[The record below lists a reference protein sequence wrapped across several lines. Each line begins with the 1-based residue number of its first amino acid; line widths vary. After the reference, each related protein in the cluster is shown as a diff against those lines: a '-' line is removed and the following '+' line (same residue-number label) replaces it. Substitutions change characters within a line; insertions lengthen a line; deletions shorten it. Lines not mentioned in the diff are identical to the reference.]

1 MTSTGTVHE
10 SVGGVYTVE
19 LDDGGRVEA
28 SLRGRL
34 KQATR
39 EGSAAVI
46 GDRVVLEQA
55 AGAWTIESVEPRRT
69 VLVRKGRGG
78 RTAKV
83 LAANLD
89 HAFAVVAARD
99 PDVAPDLVDR
109 LLVLV
114 ESAGMKP
121 ILIVNKSDLA
131 GDAPDVDA
139 LAALYRG
146 LDYEVLRLSA
156 ATGEGLDAL
165 RDRCAG
171 STAALIGP
179 SGVGKSSILNALEPG
194 LGLRVG
200 ELSRKTSAG
209 RHTTVGGRLI
219 RLARGGLVAD
229 TPGFG
234 DVGLWDVPLEDVGR
248 CFPEIDELAAACRFR
263 SCTHLHEPDCAVRA
277 AVESG
282 EVARSRYESYAAI
295 YEDAR
300 ET

>member
-1 MTSTGTVHE
+1 
-10 SVGGVYTVE
+10 
-19 LDDGGRVEA
+19 
-28 SLRGRL
+28 
-34 KQATR
+34 
-39 EGSAAVI
+39 
-46 GDRVVLEQA
+46 
-55 AGAWTIESVEPRRT
+55 
-69 VLVRKGRGG
+69 
-78 RTAKV
+78 
-83 LAANLD
+83 
-89 HAFAVVAARD
+89 
-99 PDVAPDLVDR
+99 
-109 LLVLV
+109 
-114 ESAGMKP
+114 
-121 ILIVNKSDLA
+121 
-131 GDAPDVDA
+131 
-139 LAALYRG
+139 
-146 LDYEVLRLSA
+146 SA

-234 DVGLWDVPLEDVGR
+234 DVGRWL
-248 CFPEIDELAAACRFR
+248 PEMGQLAAACRFR